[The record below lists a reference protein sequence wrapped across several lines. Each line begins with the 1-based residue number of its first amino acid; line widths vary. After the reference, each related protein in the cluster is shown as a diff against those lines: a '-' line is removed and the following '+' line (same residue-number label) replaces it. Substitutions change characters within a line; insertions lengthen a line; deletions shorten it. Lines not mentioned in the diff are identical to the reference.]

1 MIFDIKNIIKL
12 TSIPISQVIRNLVI
26 VLLMTK
32 TMSIAEVGIWGQVL
46 AVHAFLYMLINLNLT
61 HAMSRFFPVMS
72 SDKVRI
78 SEIFYGI
85 STVVLA
91 NSILVSIILIIFDI
105 FFSQLFFKSEEYSG
119 VIWLLTIFILLEN
132 IYNNIYSLFRSLQE
146 FHQQAKLVIYR
157 SFFELFI
164 IGGGI
169 IFFSYSNLLSI
180 NIIFYLFFLS
190 LIFVIIVGLII
201 AFKSKLLVL
210 TAPKFYF
217 LKKYLNFGVPQLPA
231 SLSHWSINLSDR
243 LIIGYYLGLD
253 NLGVYFIANRLS
265 SILTFP
271 LTPIGTM
278 LYTGF
283 SKKHDNGEVINE
295 NKILIVYSVAIIS
308 FSVLMYWFIGNF
320 IHLLV
325 DSNQKEILDLVF
337 FMMISMVLLNVIS
350 ILNIF
355 DSVKKKSKKIGL
367 VWTVIGLCNVL
378 LNLYLIPEFGMV
390 GAVYSSIISY
400 TLGLFLNR
408 FLYVKY

>member
-190 LIFVIIVGLII
+190 LNH
-201 AFKSKLLVL
+201 L
-210 TAPKFYF
+210 T
-217 LKKYLNFGVPQLPA
+217 NF
-231 SLSHWSINLSDR
+231 
-243 LIIGYYLGLD
+243 
-253 NLGVYFIANRLS
+253 F
-265 SILTFP
+265 T
-271 LTPIGTM
+271 T
-278 LYTGF
+278 
-283 SKKHDNGEVINE
+283 K
-295 NKILIVYSVAIIS
+295 
-308 FSVLMYWFIGNF
+308 
-320 IHLLV
+320 
-325 DSNQKEILDLVF
+325 
-337 FMMISMVLLNVIS
+337 
-350 ILNIF
+350 
-355 DSVKKKSKKIGL
+355 
-367 VWTVIGLCNVL
+367 
-378 LNLYLIPEFGMV
+378 
-390 GAVYSSIISY
+390 
-400 TLGLFLNR
+400 
-408 FLYVKY
+408 